1 MAMDSFTIRVGDLPE
16 PDPFDQW
23 CWSLLPEDAAG
34 HTWTPSGRDGY
45 LCLDCLSNDVIHRSG
60 RIADANR
67 GVCVFCN
74 RESSGGARSVHDV
87 IEFIYCS
94 LRTEYDD
101 ESETDIHVPYDV
113 RELFN
118 AGAMS
123 TSELLGELGEDL
135 GEDLLAQLEESIN
148 HWWVAPDGL
157 HPAPWERMTYSWR
170 HFADTVRNGPRLLRR
185 DNVSDSHDA
194 HTLEDILHHLDVTAS
209 HLQTKL
215 VHRVEPGE
223 VILYRARNEP
233 GLTGADD
240 LGSPPPRF
248 CGPQRMSAAGVSC
261 FYAAEDEPTALAEI
275 GSPPE
280 RTSVGKWETTK
291 PMVVFDINQRIEVPS
306 IFDYIGRPQRSYARF
321 LNSFR
326 NALIEPG
333 NHDLGEANSYLP
345 TQIFA
350 EHLRY
355 YLNTSQGQGVDAVRY
370 PSEKTPDG
378 TNWCIFGQPDHSEG
392 GLKLLEP
399 ISQRRP

>member
-1 MAMDSFTIRVGDLPE
+1 MVMASFTIRIGDLPE

-34 HTWTPSGRDGY
+34 HPWTPSGADGY
-45 LCLDCLSNDVIHRSG
+45 LCLDCLGNDVIHRSG
-60 RIADANR
+60 RIADTNV
-67 GVCVFCN
+67 GVCVFCD
-74 RESSGGARSVHDV
+74 RESSGGARSIHDV

-101 ESETDIHVPYDV
+101 ESETDIHVPYEV

-123 TSELLGELGEDL
+123 TSELLDELGEDI
-135 GEDLLAQLEESIN
+135 GEDLLIQLQESIT
-148 HWWVAPDGL
+148 HLWVAPDGL
-157 HPAPWERMTYSWR
+157 HPGPWERMTDSWR
-170 HFADTVRNGPRLLRR
+170 HFADTVRNGPRLVRR
-185 DNVSDSHDA
+185 DNISESYDA
-194 HTLEDILHHLDVTAS
+194 HPLEDILHHLDVTAS

-215 VHRVEPGE
+215 VDRIEPGE

-233 GLTGADD
+233 GLTGADA

-248 CGPQRMSAAGVSC
+248 CVPQRMSPAGVSC

-275 GSPPE
+275 DTPHDGA
-280 RTSVGKWETTK
+280 TVGRWATTK
-291 PMVVFDINQRIEVPS
+291 PVVVFDISRRIEVPS
-306 IFDYIGRPQRSYARF
+306 IFDHIGRPQRPYARF

-326 NALIEPG
+326 QALIEPVD
-333 NHDLGEANSYLP
+333 HELGEANSYLP

-355 YLNTSQGQGVDAVRY
+355 YLNASQGQGVDAVRY

-378 TNWCIFGQPDHSEG
+378 TNWCFFGQPDRNPG
-392 GLKLLEP
+392 GLELLESSSP
-399 ISQRRP
+399 PGP